1 MPRRIAVVNDDTA
14 FLDLMVE
21 LLTEEGY
28 EAHPFKETTTAYQ
41 GVRDLRPDVII
52 LDVRMEND
60 VAGWQL
66 LEYYKLEP
74 VLTKTPIVVCS
85 ADIQALRDRSTHL
98 QTKGCA
104 ILAKPFDLND
114 LLALLDKILGV
125 QH

>member
-14 FLDLMVE
+14 FLDLMVA

-28 EAHPFKETTTAYQ
+28 EAHPFKETKTAYQ

-66 LEYYKLEP
+66 LEYFKLDP
-74 VLTKTPIVVCS
+74 VLSKTPIVVCS
-85 ADIQALRDRSTHL
+85 ADVHALQERSAHL
-98 QTKGCA
+98 QSKGCA
-104 ILAKPFDLND
+104 ILAKPFDLDD
-114 LLALLDKILGV
+114 LLML
-125 QH
+125 

>member
-28 EAHPFKETTTAYQ
+28 ETHPFKETTTAYQ
-41 GVRDLRPDVII
+41 GVRDLCPDVII

-60 VAGWQL
+60 AAGWQL
-66 LEYYKLEP
+66 LDFIKLEP
-74 VLTKTPIVVCS
+74 ALSTTPIVVCS

-98 QTKGCA
+98 QSKGCA

-114 LLALLDKILGV
+114 LLALLDRILGA
-125 QH
+125 QS

>member
-14 FLDLMVE
+14 FLDLMVD

-52 LDVRMEND
+52 LDVRMGND

-66 LEYYKLEP
+66 LECFKLEP
-74 VLTKTPIVVCS
+74 VLTRTPIVVCS
-85 ADIQALRDRSTHL
+85 ADVHALQERSTHL
-98 QTKGCA
+98 QSKGCA
-104 ILAKPFDLND
+104 ILVKPFDLND
-114 LLALLDKILGV
+114 LLALLDKILGA
-125 QH
+125 QT